1 MSRTSLLVCLL
12 ALGAC
17 GSEPDRPQSA
27 VVIVIDTLRADRMGS
42 AGCELGLT
50 PGMDTFAEQAVVFEQ
65 AFNHAPWTLPA
76 CASILSGL
84 HPKEHGAGGQ
94 LGQFRG
100 LDAQVATLPKAFG
113 AQGYRTHAIVNVAFL
128 GDDFG
133 VTRDFDSVD
142 AEFYST
148 NVEVRRAGPTTDA
161 ALKWLKENSEQPFLL
176 FVHYFDP
183 HAVYDPPQPFRRRYA
198 AEADKEDESFVFG
211 TREHMMKLRQGFM
224 PASDVIRRAEK
235 LYNGEV
241 AYTDSQVERLL
252 DGIKLQGLDPVL
264 VITGDHGEE
273 FLDHEGFEH
282 GHTLY
287 DELCHIPLMVKAP
300 GLTPGRVQAAV
311 RHVDLA
317 PTLCELCGVPPST
330 GFVGRS
336 LLDLA
341 QGRPEAQRTVLAHG
355 NMWGPPLT
363 SFRDERWKLIVDGA
377 GKAQLY
383 DWRADP
389 HETQDLAAKET
400 GELERL
406 QASLNVVAGHMEALQ
421 RGGNVDLTAETQ
433 ALLDGLGYGGGDDA
447 EDDKQD

>member
-1 MSRTSLLVCLL
+1 MSRTSLLACLL
-12 ALGAC
+12 VLAAC
-17 GSEPDRPQSA
+17 GSEPPRPQSA
-27 VVIVIDTLRADRMGS
+27 VVIVIDTLRADRLGS

-50 PGMDTFAEQAVVFEQ
+50 PGLDTFAEQAVVFEQ

-100 LDAQVATLPKAFG
+100 LDAQVATLPKVFG
-113 AQGYRTHAIVNVAFL
+113 ERGYRTHAIVNVAFL

-142 AEFYST
+142 AEFYSN

-161 ALKWLKENSEQPFLL
+161 ALKWLEENHEQPYLL

-183 HAVYDPPQPFRRRYA
+183 HAVYDPPQPFRRRFA
-198 AEADKEDESFVFG
+198 AESDKEDERFVFG
-211 TREHMMKLRQGFM
+211 TREDMLKLRQGFM
-224 PASDVIRRAEK
+224 PAGDVIRRAEK

-252 DGIKLQGLDPVL
+252 DGIKGLGLDPVL

-287 DELCHIPLMVKAP
+287 DELCHIPLMIKSP
-300 GLTPGRVQAAV
+300 GLSAARVQVAV

-317 PTLCELCGVPPST
+317 PTLCELCGVPPAE

-341 QGRPEAQRTVLAHG
+341 QGRSEPQRTVLAHG

-363 SFRDERWKLIVDGA
+363 SFRDERWKLILDGN
-377 GKAQLY
+377 GQAQLF

-389 HETQDLAAKET
+389 GETNDLAESHMAD
-400 GELERL
+400 LERL
-406 QASLNVVAGHMEALQ
+406 RASLKVVAGHMEALK
-421 RGGNVDLTAETQ
+421 RGEQVSLDPETQ
-433 ALLDGLGYGGGDDA
+433 AALTALGYGGGG
-447 EDDKQD
+447 EDDEQQD